1 MLKKAAETPFWT
13 PGRVFM
19 MFLAIFTA
27 FYGGF
32 ETMGNDESHQKWQR
46 SAKKTCLGPFFR
58 CF

>member
-1 MLKKAAETPFWT
+1 MPKKVAETPFWT

-32 ETMGNDESHQKWQR
+32 ETMGNDESHQK
-46 SAKKTCLGPFFR
+46 
-58 CF
+58 